1 MSIVKSCLR
10 FDTGI
15 FRGMSIYMKFH
26 TDTSGSHIDIKS
38 FDQTRKMLL
47 LQYLINLSADHILL
61 LFVL

>member
-1 MSIVKSCLR
+1 
-10 FDTGI
+10 
-15 FRGMSIYMKFH
+15 MKFH

-47 LQYLINLSADHILL
+47 LQYLINLNADHILL